1 LSRRDSKASEDMG
14 TNQDQEK
21 SKQPKATKGHSLRRF
36 GIFVLGAGFSRPAG
50 LPLASELW
58 AEVRRRAKSL
68 SGRASKFNDDLEY
81 YMAFRK
87 ECDGITLTPSQ
98 VDFEDFMAFL
108 DVEYYLGLRG
118 SDTWSEDG
126 NEAQVVVKTLIA
138 ETLTE
143 QTPPENKLPDVYLRF
158 AEMLQPEDIVLTF
171 NYDVVLERALEIVG
185 KPFRLFPDRLKVVR
199 PDGYAEVDSSREE
212 VVVLKLH
219 GSVDWFNRRA
229 YRELEENRK
238 AHGLPD
244 GHAHPV
250 FGPSRQLRISP
261 VVDGPR
267 HPTDPLR
274 EMYRVQDIELLY
286 RSRPLFL
293 ATPWLLNPS
302 VAKILYSRTLKD
314 FWWGLGEAG
323 VLNFKMAIIG
333 FSLPPQ
339 DDYARQVLYR
349 LVSNYQRN
357 YWEEGV
363 LDQKKSPL
371 IVVDLRRTASQKRQF
386 RRRYAF
392 VDWDRAET
400 YFDGLNEEV
409 VGLLQRV

>member
-1 LSRRDSKASEDMG
+1 MG
-14 TNQDQEK
+14 HALK
-21 SKQPKATKGHSLRRF
+21 RF
-36 GIFVLGAGFSRPAG
+36 GIFVVGAGFSHAAG

-58 AEVRRRAKSL
+58 AEVRRRAERL
-68 SGRASKFNDDLEY
+68 TGRAGKFNDDLQY
-81 YMAFRK
+81 YIAFRK
-87 ECDGITLTPSQ
+87 ECDGITLAPSQ

-118 SDTWSEDG
+118 KETWSEDG
-126 NEAQVVVKTLIA
+126 NESQVVVKTLIG
-138 ETLTE
+138 EILTE
-143 QTPPENKLPDVYLRF
+143 RMPPENKLPEVYLQF
-158 AEMLQPEDIVLTF
+158 ADMLQPDDIVLTF
-171 NYDVVLERALEIVG
+171 NYDVVMERALEAVG

-199 PDGYAEVDSSREE
+199 PNGYAEVDSSSEE
-212 VVVLKLH
+212 VILLKLH
-219 GSVDWFNRRA
+219 GSIDWFSRRA
-229 YRELEENRK
+229 YRELEESRK

-250 FGPSRQLRISP
+250 FGSSQNLGISP
-261 VVDGPR
+261 IVNGPR
-267 HPTDPLR
+267 HSIDPLR
-274 EMYRVQDIELLY
+274 EMYRVRDIELLY

-323 VLNFKMAIIG
+323 VLNFKMAILG
-333 FSLPPQ
+333 FSMPPQ

-349 LVSNYQRN
+349 LITNYQRN

-363 LDQKKSPL
+363 LERKKSPL
-371 IVVDLRRTASQKRQF
+371 IVVDFRKTADQKREF
-386 RRRYAF
+386 LSRYAF
-392 VDWDRAET
+392 VDWDRAEA

-409 VGLLQRV
+409 VGLLQRI